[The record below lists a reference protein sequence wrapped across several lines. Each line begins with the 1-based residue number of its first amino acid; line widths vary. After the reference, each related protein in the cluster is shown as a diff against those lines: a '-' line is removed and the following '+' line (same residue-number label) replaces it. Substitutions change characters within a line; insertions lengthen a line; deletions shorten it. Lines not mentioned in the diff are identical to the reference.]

1 MNKGPVCEPVIGSK
15 NRVKYFIKKSKKC
28 LTNAFVFVIIDKL
41 ARGEPRKSKPNLEN
55 DTEKKRAMK
64 GRTEGNR
71 KPKGGRG
78 LTGRDSED
86 SKE

>member
-1 MNKGPVCEPVIGSK
+1 MIRNMLTGSGK
-15 NRVKYFIKKSKKC
+15 SEKSENFLKKTSKKG
-28 LTNAFVFVIIDKL
+28 LTGGFVSGILCKL

-71 KPKGGRG
+71 KPEGGRG
-78 LTGRDSED
+78 TTGRDSED